1 MVEETQYSHLI
12 SPKAER
18 VMGKIRRKR
27 KDKKL

>member
-1 MVEETQYSHLI
+1 MVEETHSHLI

>member
-1 MVEETQYSHLI
+1 MVEETHSHLI

-18 VMGKIRRKR
+18 VMGKIRRRKR